1 MASRRILMNFK
12 TSFLIIS
19 SFLLF
24 GWSCSSSQP
33 VTNSLDNS
41 SSNNNETYS
50 NTNSSVDNT
59 VNESELYISSLSD
72 LYSSQQN
79 EIPEVFEKIK
89 TYKEQEFDVS
99 KGYRIQIYSGESV
112 AEADTIAAK
121 FRGWINNSIV
131 GYQAE
136 TYTFFKSPHYRVHV
150 GDFHNREQALNYSRL
165 VKREFKDA
173 WVVYDT
179 VDPFMVP
186 ADTVTFSIR

>member
-1 MASRRILMNFK
+1 MAPRRILMNFR
-12 TSFLIIS
+12 TSFLIIG

-24 GWSCSSSQP
+24 SWSCSTPQP
-33 VTNSLDNS
+33 LTTPSDNTISTDIETAPNLS
-41 SSNNNETYS
+41 SS
-50 NTNSSVDNT
+50 DNT
-59 VNESELYISSLSD
+59 LNQDGLLISSLGD
-72 LYSSQQN
+72 LYASQEN
-79 EIPEVFEKIK
+79 EIPAVFERIK

-112 AEADTIAAK
+112 AEADTIASK
-121 FRGWINNSIV
+121 FRGWINNSIE

-150 GDFHNREQALNYSRL
+150 GDFHNREQALSYSRL
-165 VKREFKDA
+165 VKGQFKDA

-186 ADTVTFSIR
+186 ADTVSFSIR